1 MATATARRQFT
12 RVRSSGQPHIN
23 AVEEIMRE
31 RRGPRRDVD
40 LDIEREPRMPDKWKK
55 DGAPSLNDV
64 RAEWESIFCPEC
76 GKEHPDTSNVRIR
89 RTGQD
94 YEARCLKCGAVI
106 AHYDDGLWSA

>member
-1 MATATARRQFT
+1 
-12 RVRSSGQPHIN
+12 
-23 AVEEIMRE
+23 MRE